1 MNLARNSDPDT
12 SHAAAMQQ
20 RNLVRERQRIL
31 DAFTR
36 LGPMTDSE
44 LEDVATREEW
54 PHAGD
59 TYYRRRRSD
68 LKALGALTSTNERR
82 ANAQGNTET
91 VWQVANTDRGKKME
105 NWIMFTKL
113 DDDTWGIAGPSLV
126 EGDEVVVHTKDGS
139 EVHGTV
145 CEVLDEKDGRVIARF
160 DRARAVPADGH
171 AVFRKVDGEWIIQ
184 GKGLAEGQLVE
195 VLTRAGHG
203 RKVRVAEVIDVDDAG
218 MISARFSDP
227 GPDPDTVIFV
237 RNPDDDSSFLIRGK
251 NLTPG
256 EYVSVTKKNGSTVE
270 VLIREIINQ
279 TDDFNLALWSDRDDM
294 PDVN

>member
-31 DAFTR
+31 DAFQR

-44 LEDVATREEW
+44 LEDVATREAW

-91 VWQVANTDRGKKME
+91 VWQLGHREGNGNMGNSQQRIV
-105 NWIMFTKL
+105 FTKL
-113 DDDTWGIAGPSLV
+113 DDDTWGIVGRGLITG
-126 EGDEVVVHTKDGS
+126 EEVTVTAKSGEESPVIVGEILNETDGHC
-139 EVHGTV
+139 V
-145 CEVLDEKDGRVIARF
+145 ARF
-160 DRARAVPADGH
+160 ERIETDPTADGH
-171 AVFRKVDGEWIIQ
+171 IVFRKVDQQWLVQ
-184 GKGLAEGQLVE
+184 GKDLV
-195 VLTRAGHG
+195 
-203 RKVRVAEVIDVDDAG
+203 
-218 MISARFSDP
+218 
-227 GPDPDTVIFV
+227 
-237 RNPDDDSSFLIRGK
+237 
-251 NLTPG
+251 PG
-256 EYVSVTKKNGSTVE
+256 EYVTVTKKDGSTVE
-270 VLIREIINQ
+270 VFIREIINQ
-279 TDDFNLALWSDRDDM
+279 TDDFNLALWSDRDEM